1 MSFPFTYTGK
11 IKCNGGSCSDTG
23 AFYSDFLR
31 RAGEKF
37 AKAKAE
43 TVVFDNKLS
52 FRIKAFPYW
61 FNEDAALLAYV
72 PSGILFFDSKEC
84 SIKYILNF
92 HLPMNIISA
101 LLLLSLIFVPMRY
114 LFYGIEIAI
123 CVWVLTTLIVYISAI
138 RNFRRF
144 LNRILKEHVVD
155 KNDCIA

>member
-52 FRIKAFPYW
+52 FRIKRNMSMILRHSSSAFS
-61 FNEDAALLAYV
+61 V
-72 PSGILFFDSKEC
+72 FFP
-84 SIKYILNF
+84 
-92 HLPMNIISA
+92 H
-101 LLLLSLIFVPMRY
+101 SLVSVSV
-114 LFYGIEIAI
+114 
-123 CVWVLTTLIVYISAI
+123 C
-138 RNFRRF
+138 
-144 LNRILKEHVVD
+144 
-155 KNDCIA
+155 